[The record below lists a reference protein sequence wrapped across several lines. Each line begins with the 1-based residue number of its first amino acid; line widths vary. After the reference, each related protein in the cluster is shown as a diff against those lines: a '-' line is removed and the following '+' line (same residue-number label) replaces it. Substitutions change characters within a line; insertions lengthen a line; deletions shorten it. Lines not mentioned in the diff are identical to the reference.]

1 MAVEMQHNPLCLSVP
16 DTGCPVQARADER
29 EAVRRDLGVGRKV
42 GVSTGLI
49 QELLFFNV
57 EKWSEKSF
65 DDWLE
70 KILPQVEDRKAPLI
84 KSLGY
89 TPADIE
95 RLIPLFDPFVN
106 GFELSTHYIAASGSL
121 LLETTKKARSL
132 TKRPVFMKLSAHGG
146 DIVAN
151 AIVCEKGG
159 ADGIT
164 AINSVARVRGRS
176 RLKPG
181 FVLPIITTRS

>member
-1 MAVEMQHNPLCLSVP
+1 M
-16 DTGCPVQARADER
+16 
-29 EAVRRDLGVGRKV
+29 
-42 GVSTGLI
+42 
-49 QELLFFNV
+49 
-57 EKWSEKSF
+57 
-65 DDWLE
+65 
-70 KILPQVEDRKAPLI
+70 
-84 KSLGY
+84 
-89 TPADIE
+89 
-95 RLIPLFDPFVN
+95 LIPLFDPFVD

-132 TKRPVFMKLSAHGG
+132 TKKPVFMKLSAHGG

-164 AINSVARVRGRS
+164 AINSVARVRGRG

-181 FVLPIITTRS
+181 FVLPIIRSRRSSRSMMLSTVFVVVRCSTATVLTLD

>member
-1 MAVEMQHNPLCLSVP
+1 M
-16 DTGCPVQARADER
+16 
-29 EAVRRDLGVGRKV
+29 
-42 GVSTGLI
+42 
-49 QELLFFNV
+49 
-57 EKWSEKSF
+57 
-65 DDWLE
+65 
-70 KILPQVEDRKAPLI
+70 
-84 KSLGY
+84 
-89 TPADIE
+89 
-95 RLIPLFDPFVN
+95 LIPLFDPFVD

-132 TKRPVFMKLSAHGG
+132 TKKPVFMKLSAHGG

-176 RLKPG
+176 RLEPG
-181 FVLPIITTRS
+181 FVLPIISSAWHPEDPSATSARARPRPSTATPRKSSSPGTGSRWEWPRCSSRMALVRVLVECTG